1 MIEDFYDGLTKN
13 KLSSLKTESEIC
25 MSIFIDIQTRRLIC
39 LMHHCLI
46 HIYITDVFEAVTF
59 KLSI

>member
-13 KLSSLKTESEIC
+13 KLSSLKTD
-25 MSIFIDIQTRRLIC
+25 MSIFIDVQTIRLIC